1 MSTLILNLTKSRP
14 AADASPLGMRDV
26 TRLFVMLAMV
36 VSGIVFTEP
45 APVDLIIMGLIG
57 LLPLVGLQRYTPAL
71 ALYLMLW
78 LVCGAGA
85 LLASTMSEE
94 WQRSATHAG
103 VSIYLYAASF
113 VLAAFIAHT
122 PRAHTE
128 LMFRAWVAGALV
140 AASAALIGY
149 FGLFPGAHDLFTKF
163 GRAAG
168 TFKDPNVLG
177 PFLAPAILYCLLI
190 AVGGPFRR
198 ALLPLAI
205 AGFLSLALL
214 LSFSRGAWINMGVAF
229 AVFGYAL
236 LVTTRDAQ
244 ARLRMLLLG
253 SVGLLAVAL
262 IVVAALQIDSIAAL
276 MAERSSFS
284 QGYDVGPEGRFGGQE
299 KAKGLILDHVLGI
312 GALQFGSQ
320 FHHEDVHNV
329 YLSMFLNAGW
339 LGGLVYFSVV
349 ALTMALGLAHI
360 ARATPWRPL
369 FIVAY
374 AALAGNVVE
383 GIVIDTDHWRH
394 FYLLLAIVWG
404 LMSAQGTSNA
414 KEVR

>member
-1 MSTLILNLTKSRP
+1 MSTLILNLTKSRL
-14 AADASPLGMRDV
+14 ADGTPLGMRDV
-26 TRLFVMLAMV
+26 TRLLVMLAMV

-45 APVDLIIMGLIG
+45 APVDLIVMGLVG
-57 LLPLVGLQRYTPAL
+57 LLPLVGLQRYTPTL
-71 ALYLMLW
+71 VLYLMLW

-85 LLASTMSEE
+85 LLASAMSEE
-94 WQRSATHAG
+94 LQRSATHAG
-103 VSIYLYAASF
+103 VSIYLYVASF
-113 VLAAFIAHT
+113 VFAAFIAHT

-128 LMFRAWVAGALV
+128 LIFRAWVAGSLV

-149 FGLFPGAHDLFTKF
+149 FGLLPGSYDLFTKF

-190 AVGGPFRR
+190 AIGGTFWR
-198 ALLPLAI
+198 AQIPLAI

-236 LVTTRDAQ
+236 LVTTHDA
-244 ARLRMLLLG
+244 RTRRRMLLLG
-253 SVGLLAVAL
+253 LVGLLALSA
-262 IVVAALQIDSIAAL
+262 IIVAALQIDSIAEL

-284 QGYDVGPEGRFGGQE
+284 QGYDVGPEGRFGGQA
-299 KAKGLILDHVLGI
+299 KAKILILDHPLGI

-339 LGGLVYFSVV
+339 LGGIVYIAVV

-360 ARATPWRPL
+360 ARVTPWRPL
-369 FIVAY
+369 YIVAY

-394 FYLLLAIVWG
+394 FYFLLAIVWG
-404 LMSAQGTSNA
+404 LMSAPASSNGT
-414 KEVR
+414 EVR